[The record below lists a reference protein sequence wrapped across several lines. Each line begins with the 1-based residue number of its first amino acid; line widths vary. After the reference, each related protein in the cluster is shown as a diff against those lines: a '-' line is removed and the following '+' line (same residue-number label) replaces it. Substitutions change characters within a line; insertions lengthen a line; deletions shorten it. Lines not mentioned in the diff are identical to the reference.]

1 MELTPVETSACVT
14 AMENGEISAALLSD
28 TFAYKLVQDGKL
40 RCVRSLLD
48 ADFQGEPCCIIAM
61 NATFVKENPVI
72 SRMIAGAVQKAHS
85 WMRENPDEATQM
97 LIDEGLNSE
106 DFDMNVKL
114 NNSLQFGLSTDFTE
128 AGLRAIAEDYIRL
141 DLITATD
148 DIEEVMSKA
157 WTPVLD
163 Q

>member
-1 MELTPVETSACVT
+1 
-14 AMENGEISAALLSD
+14 
-28 TFAYKLVQDGKL
+28 
-40 RCVRSLLD
+40 
-48 ADFQGEPCCIIAM
+48 
-61 NATFVKENPVI
+61 
-72 SRMIAGAVQKAHS
+72 
-85 WMRENPDEATQM
+85 
-97 LIDEGLNSE
+97 
-106 DFDMNVKL
+106 MNVKL

-157 WTPVLD
+157 WTQVLD

>member
-1 MELTPVETSACVT
+1 
-14 AMENGEISAALLSD
+14 
-28 TFAYKLVQDGKL
+28 
-40 RCVRSLLD
+40 
-48 ADFQGEPCCIIAM
+48 M

-72 SRMIAGAVQKAHS
+72 SMKIAGAVQKAHS